1 MTSPNVASLYF
12 RGWIIK
18 WSEIYPCILIFNLTA
33 LVMTKWETAQPQK
46 LKIKLLKKT
55 LKYFTMKLNYETEM
69 ICRIRERLQFITML
83 GEKEGS

>member
-1 MTSPNVASLYF
+1 
-12 RGWIIK
+12 
-18 WSEIYPCILIFNLTA
+18 
-33 LVMTKWETAQPQK
+33 MTKWETAQPQK